1 MIIGCDLD
9 GTICDN
15 LPLLIEELNNFTGQ
29 VININDIKDYDVT
42 KVYDLTREQFT
53 QLMQQREANII
64 EKSPEIAG
72 AARYFKQL
80 VNEHQLHIITARNQ
94 MHEFC
99 TRRWLE
105 KHQFPYHGLHLL
117 NSHDKV
123 DICKELV
130 VDVMVED
137 NYHNAV
143 QLAAAGIEVILFN
156 APHNLHWPW
165 PGKRCGNWDEI
176 YSQLL
181 LTAKLKNHKIYC
193 AKLPE

>member
-29 VININDIKDYDVT
+29 AVKLTDIKDYDIT
-42 KVYDLTREQFT
+42 KTYDITREQFI
-53 QLMQQREANII
+53 QLMNEREAGII
-64 EKSPEIAG
+64 EKSPVITDAD
-72 AARYFKQL
+72 RYLQQL
-80 VNEHQLHIITARNQ
+80 ALGNQVHIITARSEV
-94 MHEFC
+94 HELD
-99 TRRWLE
+99 TRLWLDRY
-105 KHQFPYHGLHLL
+105 QFPFHGLHLL

-123 DICKELV
+123 ATCKELA

-143 QLAAAGIEVILFN
+143 QLAAAGINVILFD

-165 PGKRCGNWDEI
+165 SGKRCSHWEEV
-176 YSQLL
+176 YSLL
-181 LTAKLKNHKIYC
+181 INA
-193 AKLPE
+193 